1 MENKLSRR
9 QFLKTTAGIALAAGV
24 SPALEKFTASA
35 YAEESAE
42 KPDLAVIKS
51 ASPEAATI
59 AAIES
64 LGGIGQFVKSGDRIV
79 IKPNMAFPNPPE
91 WGTTTSPE
99 VVLTVVKLC
108 LDAGA
113 RSILV
118 IDYPMAQPERCLKNT
133 GVAEACE
140 KLGSKKIRVSV
151 ETEQRSYTEVALEN
165 AKELKKTEI
174 HKALLRADAFINIPV
189 AKSHSATAVSFGM
202 KNIMGLI
209 WDRKYLHQGIN
220 LDQGIADLST
230 FDKLRPSLI
239 VMDATKAL
247 IIGGPQ
253 GPGRTKSL
261 NTVIC
266 GTDPVA
272 VDSYTVTLAR
282 WNNRGYTPA
291 DVKHIAAANAMGVG
305 EMNIEKLSVKELNL

>member
-24 SPALEKFTASA
+24 SPALEKFIASA

-64 LGGIGQFVKSGDRIV
+64 LGGIGQFVKSGDRVV

-99 VVLTVVKLC
+99 VVMTVVKLC

-151 ETEQRSYTEVALEN
+151 ETEQRSYTEIALEN

-189 AKSHSATAVSFGM
+189 AKSHSATAVSMGL

-230 FDKLRPSLI
+230 FHKLRPSLI

-247 IIGGPQ
+247 ITGGPQ

-282 WNNRGYTPA
+282 WNNRGYAPA

-305 EMNIEKLSVKELNL
+305 EMNIEKLSVREMNL

>member
-1 MENKLSRR
+1 
-9 QFLKTTAGIALAAGV
+9 LA
-24 SPALEKFTASA
+24 
-35 YAEESAE
+35 
-42 KPDLAVIKS
+42 
-51 ASPEAATI
+51 
-59 AAIES
+59 
-64 LGGIGQFVKSGDRIV
+64 
-79 IKPNMAFPNPPE
+79 
-91 WGTTTSPE
+91 
-99 VVLTVVKLC
+99 VVKLC

-118 IDYPMAQPERCLKNT
+118 MDYPMAQPERCLKNT

-189 AKSHSATAVSFGM
+189 AKSHSATAVSMGL

-209 WDRKYLHQGIN
+209 WDRKYLHQQIN

-230 FDKLRPSLI
+230 FDRLRPSLV
-239 VMDATKAL
+239 VMDATRAL
-247 IIGGPQ
+247 ITGGPQ
-253 GPGRTKSL
+253 GPGRTTAL
-261 NTVIC
+261 NTVIA
-266 GTDPVA
+266 GIDPVA

-282 WNNRGYTPA
+282 WNNRGYAPA

-305 EMNIEKLSVKELNL
+305 EMDMEKLKVREVNL